1 MNQWGMKVATQLSM
15 GRDTDQLIDIL
26 REDAGFDDGSEAMEE
41 AHNLAFAISRLNAEV
56 EAENLVE
63 TTDDHVIITIK
74 IPRV

>member
-1 MNQWGMKVATQLSM
+1 MNQRGMKVATQLSM

-41 AHNLAFAISRLNAEV
+41 AHNLAFAMSRLNAEV

-63 TTDDHVIITIK
+63 TTDDNVIITIK

>member
-1 MNQWGMKVATQLSM
+1 MNQRGMKVATQLSM

-26 REDAGFDDGSEAMEE
+26 REDAGFDDGVDAMEV
-41 AHNLAFAISRLNAEV
+41 AYNLAFAMSRLNAEV

-63 TTDDHVIITIK
+63 TTDDHVIVTIK

>member
-1 MNQWGMKVATQLSM
+1 MNQRGMEVATQLSM
-15 GRDTDQLIDIL
+15 GRDTDQLLDIL
-26 REDAGFDDGSEAMEE
+26 REDAGFDDDTDAMEE
-41 AHNLAFAISRLNAEV
+41 AHNLAFAMSRLNAEV